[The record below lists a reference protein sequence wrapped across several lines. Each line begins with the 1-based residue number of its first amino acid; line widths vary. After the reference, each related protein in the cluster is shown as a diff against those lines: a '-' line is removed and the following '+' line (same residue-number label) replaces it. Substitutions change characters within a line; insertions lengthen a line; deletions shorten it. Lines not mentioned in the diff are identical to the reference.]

1 MSPTTIELLTFAW
14 LTPLVGGVLCAFA
27 NAWTDHARRIA
38 PRVAVAL
45 CGVSTLSSM
54 AALVSGARTGVAD
67 KPLVGTWYD
76 LADFG
81 SLVFRA
87 GYYVDTLT
95 LTMSA
100 VVGCVSLAV
109 HVYALGYLAEE
120 GEPEI
125 HDDHVADDR
134 GLALVRPGRLHLF
147 YAGLGLFTFSM
158 QGLVLAGNLLQVFV
172 FWELVGF
179 SSYLLIG
186 FYSERSSAARAAG
199 KAFLM
204 NRVGDAGFLA
214 GLMILLG
221 MCGTLDF
228 RAASATHT
236 FRAVARTGEEAV
248 EIPGLFDQIRGQ
260 DGPWRV
266 DLDPATG
273 SRRVVL
279 RDTSGNDQLEPG
291 TGARRHIPYFWLI
304 AAGLGLFAGCAG
316 KSAQLPLHTW
326 LPDAMEGPTPV
337 SALVHSATMVAAG
350 VYLVA
355 RLAPVLPPEVLTF
368 IAYVGAITLL
378 LGALQ
383 AMLADDLKQVLA
395 WSTISQLGYMFVG
408 LGTGGWTAGV
418 FHLTTHASFKALLFL
433 TAGSVIV
440 ALHHVQDLRR
450 MGGLGTR
457 LPWTAGLMLAGVVAI
472 SGLAIPFSGTVLGE
486 PLAFS
491 GHHSKDAIL
500 ASALAFVEANPR
512 HTLLFALPALGAG
525 LTSYYMMRL
534 WLMVF
539 AGAPRGA
546 IAREQVREPS
556 PLLLWPMIAL
566 AVPAVFAG
574 FGGEHGPLAG
584 WLEHSRPGGQPVG
597 PGSAPFAS
605 VAYPTPEA
613 VAGVHDRAAMFGLT
627 AAFAGIVLAWGL
639 HRLAGARAVEDPG
652 SDEFERTWAVRM
664 GLFDELYRH
673 VFVDPAVKLGR
684 LVARFDRSVLDK
696 SLHAAAVATVRVAVA
711 DRRFDE
717 HVIDG
722 AVRWVGAA
730 TPAAGD
736 ALRHL
741 HSGRLRQYV
750 ALIVAGVVLA
760 GMAGILAAGRG

>member
-1 MSPTTIELLTFAW
+1 MFLTEIELLVFAW
-14 LTPLVGGVLCAFA
+14 LAPLVGAVLCAFA
-27 NAWTDHARRIA
+27 EAWSELPRRIA

-45 CGVSTLSSM
+45 CAAGATAAI
-54 AALVSGARTGVAD
+54 AALSVGACSGVAQT
-67 KPLVGTWYD
+67 PLVGAWYD
-76 LADFG
+76 IADFG
-81 SLVFRA
+81 ALVFRA

-95 LTMSA
+95 LTMA
-100 VVGCVSLAV
+100 AIVGCVSLAV
-109 HVYALGYLAEE
+109 HVYALAYLADEA
-120 GEPEI
+120 EPEVR
-125 HDDHVADDR
+125 DEHVELTGDR
-134 GLALVRPGRLHLF
+134 VFVRPGRMHRF

-186 FYSERSSAARAAG
+186 FYAERHSAANAAG

-221 MCGTLDF
+221 VCGTLDF
-228 RAASATHT
+228 RSHVPAGQYAPPSH
-236 FRAVARTGEEAV
+236 V
-248 EIPGLFDQIRGQ
+248 PGLFDQIRGQ
-260 DGPWRV
+260 DGQWRV
-266 DLDPATG
+266 DISPDTG
-273 SRRVVL
+273 ERLVVL
-279 RDTSGNDQLEPG
+279 RDATGADWLEPT
-291 TGARRHIPYFWLI
+291 TGEHRHISYFWLI

-355 RLAPVLPPEVLTF
+355 RIAPLMPPEVLTL

-383 AMLADDLKQVLA
+383 AMLADDLKRVLA

-418 FHLTTHASFKALLFL
+418 FHLSTHASFKALLFL
-433 TAGSVIV
+433 AAGSVIV
-440 ALHHVQDLRR
+440 ALHHTQDLRR
-450 MGGLGTR
+450 MGGLWSR
-457 LPWTAGLMLAGVVAI
+457 LPWTAALTLVGVVAI
-472 SGLAIPFSGTVLGE
+472 SGLAIPFSGNVLGE

-525 LTSYYMMRL
+525 LTSYYMLRL

-539 AGAPRGA
+539 AGTPRDPA
-546 IAREQVREPS
+546 LFEHARES
-556 PLLLWPMIAL
+556 PRLLLGPMLAL
-566 AVPAVFAG
+566 AVPAMCVG
-574 FGGEHGPLAG
+574 WGGEHGPLAH
-584 WLEHSRPGGQPVG
+584 WLDQSRPASPVDL
-597 PGSAPFAS
+597 STSNSPFAA
-605 VAYPTPEA
+605 VTYPTAEA
-613 VAGVHDRAAMFGLT
+613 VAAVHDRAAMFGLT

-639 HRLAGARAVEDPG
+639 HRLSGTRVVDDPA
-652 SDEFERTWAVRM
+652 SDEFERSWSYRL
-664 GLFDELYRH
+664 GLFDEVYRQ
-673 VFVDPAVKLGR
+673 VFVEPMLRLGR

-696 SLHAAAVATVRVAVA
+696 LLHGTAVVTVKVAVA

-722 AVRWVGAA
+722 AVRWVGMA

-736 ALRHL
+736 TLRHL